1 MCVDVSGVTK
11 EMGKPVQVCFNV
23 VVKYSQYDIFMRDLT
38 SYASHTASEGHM
50 FVFATVKE

>member
-23 VVKYSQYDIFMRDLT
+23 VVKYSQYIFMRDLT
-38 SYASHTASEGHM
+38 SDASHTTSEGHM